1 MDTKIR
7 YRVCLMAISAEDEPW
22 KRDPELRVP
31 YKRTERLM
39 LGKDLRDMRKPGVLL
54 PGEQE
59 MSKEK
64 NMFKCLKWKEAWNF

>member
-1 MDTKIR
+1 
-7 YRVCLMAISAEDEPW
+7 MAISAEAELW
-22 KRDPELRVP
+22 KRDPDPEFRVW
-31 YKRTERLM
+31 YKRTERLV
-39 LGKDLRDMRKPGVLL
+39 LGKDLKDMRKPGVLL